1 MVKPSVL
8 MSVFALLPTAI
19 AQCGSGTPNA
29 KVTGSGSSFT
39 ATKGSSTVYTGAD
52 YRAAVQAAVDSISQ
66 SSRTISL
73 TVDRAPVVAFMA
85 GNDFESSN

>member
-1 MVKPSVL
+1 M
-8 MSVFALLPTAI
+8 
-19 AQCGSGTPNA
+19 
-29 KVTGSGSSFT
+29 
-39 ATKGSSTVYTGAD
+39 YTGAD